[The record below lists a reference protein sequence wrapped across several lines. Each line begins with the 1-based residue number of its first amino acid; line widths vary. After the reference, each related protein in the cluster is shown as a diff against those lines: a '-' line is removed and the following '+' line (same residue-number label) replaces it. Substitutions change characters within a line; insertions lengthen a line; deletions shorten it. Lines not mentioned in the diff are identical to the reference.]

1 MFLGAIF
8 SSNMHSL
15 SRSET
20 ENALPLPQLNLTVSP
35 DVHDSIA
42 FPNMCHCYILDK
54 RKTVALSQ
62 VSCTIAISG
71 SRSTLESSLWRVLS
85 RPILMYCP
93 FGSSTIILIPSSP
106 SSIPGS
112 RQIFDIWGYTASKLP
127 FAALLSIWNEWKLS
141 EGNPVVSWLPLTAS
155 YSIIISSVAEH
166 RIRNNEVKFPW
177 AAQRQSLITSR
188 YTPQVSGDESLY
200 LSTLPFPAILGMAE
214 HSEARDDEPDKPCWP
229 SLQLHEDPTE
239 C

>member
-1 MFLGAIF
+1 MGISQITKKRVHIKDLVQTCIMFLGAIF

-71 SRSTLESSLWRVLS
+71 SRSTLESSL
-85 RPILMYCP
+85 
-93 FGSSTIILIPSSP
+93 
-106 SSIPGS
+106 
-112 RQIFDIWGYTASKLP
+112 
-127 FAALLSIWNEWKLS
+127 
-141 EGNPVVSWLPLTAS
+141 
-155 YSIIISSVAEH
+155 
-166 RIRNNEVKFPW
+166 
-177 AAQRQSLITSR
+177 
-188 YTPQVSGDESLY
+188 
-200 LSTLPFPAILGMAE
+200 
-214 HSEARDDEPDKPCWP
+214 
-229 SLQLHEDPTE
+229 
-239 C
+239 